1 VAELQCRRC
10 AECAH
15 FRAYMRCGRAF
26 CTAVWLEMTDRDLE
40 CYRHDNYTKKLLR
53 GNRRPMVTF
62 AGNVA
67 CQRFAPA
74 GAKEGGT

>member
-1 VAELQCRRC
+1 MAEEQCRRC

-15 FRAYMRCGRAF
+15 FHAYMRCGRAF
-26 CTAVWLEMTDRDLE
+26 CTAVWLEMTGRDLQY
-40 CYRHDNYTKKLLR
+40 YRHDNYTKKLLR

-67 CQRFAPA
+67 CPKFIPTRCM
-74 GAKEGGT
+74 E